1 MFFTA
6 SPDCTCFPWR
16 ENAKPCFYAIL
27 KDVTARFSGYSTIF
41 FNPAAGHATKTA
53 GYLILEQKRWQCIIL
68 HIKIP
73 NAKCYRFLTFVHY
86 KNSRDVSFC
95 FDTQCKMLHFLYM

>member
-16 ENAKPCFYAIL
+16 ENAKPCFLRNIERCDGKIL
-27 KDVTARFSGYSTIF
+27 WISTIF

-73 NAKCYRFLTFVHY
+73 NANAIVSDFCALQEL
-86 KNSRDVSFC
+86 SRCIILF
-95 FDTQCKMLHFLYM
+95 